1 MQVFHLGDMVM
12 PPGNGKRQSDGTQ
25 QKYDGYNFYPEG
37 GAQFCHEPSQ
47 DSTCQQWQINPQSP
61 PYVERLST
69 LLYGLDSQLDV
80 SFLNDPATHF
90 NFGSYLGTYRVYGC
104 SGPHAQ
110 RSAHTVGFVEQ
121 ILGILAHPTGGCVPP
136 VLTPYTPD
144 DTGFAT
150 QDRRVRHVLQ
160 TANVSNQ
167 TEQAPIPPHQS
178 QRKVGAYAPTNLVLR
193 NANARL
199 ILVFTPRKQ
208 RKYSS
213 PFTFYIQG
221 QGSYQ
226 GWLTARTRTKLT
238 DLRGTGTRQAIHTGH
253 RVTTSHLRLQGQLD
267 TTSLRA
273 TIDIWMTTGRVQR
286 HYRLQTPVVSV
297 RNAASIVRRVD
308 STLQAHHLTAIYNL
322 LPTSFQNATVRRQ
335 LALASQS
342 SATKAII
349 EIKAQGAGHELNGA
363 IGYTFYVQPVVVRMH
378 TASGIRVG
386 TTQLELVWDGGAWH
400 FWSFA

>member
-1 MQVFHLGDMVM
+1 LSFSSCQDIPLQVFHLGDMVM

-226 GWLTARTRTKLT
+226 GQLTARTRT
-238 DLRGTGTRQAIHTGH
+238 R
-253 RVTTSHLRLQGQLD
+253 
-267 TTSLRA
+267 
-273 TIDIWMTTGRVQR
+273 
-286 HYRLQTPVVSV
+286 
-297 RNAASIVRRVD
+297 
-308 STLQAHHLTAIYNL
+308 
-322 LPTSFQNATVRRQ
+322 
-335 LALASQS
+335 
-342 SATKAII
+342 
-349 EIKAQGAGHELNGA
+349 
-363 IGYTFYVQPVVVRMH
+363 
-378 TASGIRVG
+378 
-386 TTQLELVWDGGAWH
+386 
-400 FWSFA
+400 